1 MMFEVIWSDEGE
13 QRLAAVWLASK
24 DRNAVTTATDE
35 VDNVL
40 IHFPISAGEPSYDT
54 VRIFTHPPLAVEFEV
69 IEEERKVFV
78 LSVWDTDRGR
88 PAPTGN

>member
-1 MMFEVIWSDEGE
+1 MTFDVDWRPGAE
-13 QRLAAVWLASK
+13 QDLAAVWLASM
-24 DRNAVTTATDE
+24 DREAVTKASDE

-40 IHFPISAGEPSYDT
+40 MHFPNSAGEPSYDT

-69 IEEERKVFV
+69 IEEDRKVLV
-78 LSVWDTDRGR
+78 LSVWDTERGR